1 MDTTIAFAKALH
13 TLSALIWVG
22 GMFFAFVILRPA
34 AVNVLEAPER
44 LALWTQTFSKFF
56 LWVWCAIILLP
67 ATGFWMIFNVFN
79 DFGALG
85 MHIHIMTLLGLIMIL
100 VFLYVFF
107 IPYLQFRLAMLG
119 NELPKAAGYLNQ
131 IRFAIAINLALGLIT
146 VVLGT
151 SGRYLL

>member
-34 AVNVLEAPER
+34 AINVLEAPER
-44 LALWTQTFSKFF
+44 LALWVQSFSKFF

-79 DFGALG
+79 DFSALG
-85 MHIHIMTLLGLIMIL
+85 MHVHIMTLLGLIMIL
-100 VFLYVFF
+100 IFLYVFF
-107 IPYLQFRLAMLG
+107 VPYLQFRLAMLG
-119 NELPKAAGYLNQ
+119 NEFSKAAGYLNQ
-131 IRFAIAINLALGLIT
+131 IRIAIAINLALGLVT

-151 SGRYLL
+151 SGRYFL